1 MTPAPGAG
9 GGPRE
14 RKEEDNQEAGT
25 RIRLGQAMD
34 ATASPTRDE
43 VQGFWDTALRGWR
56 APGPALLTLR
66 SAFQGEVEKAI
77 NSGARRS
84 TGNGSGRK

>member
-9 GGPRE
+9 GGQRE
-14 RKEEDNQEAGT
+14 RKEDDSQEAGT
-25 RIRLGQAMD
+25 RTRLGATD
-34 ATASPTRDE
+34 ATVSPAWDE
-43 VQGFWDTALRGWR
+43 TQGFWDTALRGWR

-66 SAFQGEVEKAI
+66 LAFQGEVEKAI
-77 NSGARRS
+77 NSGVRRS